1 MRVTVGKHM
10 EKLRKRLEELNAAAM
25 NDKLSRLQRNR
36 IEVEIRWVNVALS
49 HFEKALKAEKK
60 VSRSVRQ

>member
-1 MRVTVGKHM
+1 M

-49 HFEKALKAEKK
+49 HFEKALKAENK
-60 VSRSVRQ
+60 VSGSVRQ